1 MYNIDY
7 LLKYVDN
14 NTFKKIKNKSSY
26 ILEKL
31 ENEYINVDLN
41 IRYLIKY
48 GITNINEVVYS
59 MLEELT
65 EEHNDFI
72 KSITNYEKK
81 LPKEQVIMLLEN
93 L

>member
-59 MLEELT
+59 MLVELT

-81 LPKEQVIMLLEN
+81 LSKEQVIMLLEN

>member
-81 LPKEQVIMLLEN
+81 LSKEQVIMLLEN

>member
-14 NTFKKIKNKSSY
+14 NTFTKIKNKSSY

-81 LPKEQVIMLLEN
+81 LSKEQVIMLLEN

>member
-26 ILEKL
+26 TLEKL

>member
-65 EEHNDFI
+65 EEHNYFI

-81 LPKEQVIMLLEN
+81 LSKEQVIMLLEN